1 MFGFRNPGLMRVPVE
16 QAVHGGISDCRN
28 RRIQDMFRYVGFG
41 DHAGSGIP
49 KIYRNWKAQHWRLP
63 LLYED
68 ATYEQT
74 LLELRMISLLPE
86 QSVKMLDEL
95 FGERFTKLPELERV
109 ILITAATEERVHHGR
124 IKEIAADHTKDITAA
139 LAHIVQEG
147 MLIKE
152 GETRAS
158 VYYLPGQKPVELP
171 LSFLDKLETNSPD
184 LETSSHDLSGN
195 SPYLSES
202 SQGLD
207 GNLLGLDGNLL
218 GLDGNLLGLT
228 RKRDAILAS
237 FGLEKVP
244 GKMKHDAMR
253 KLIVQLCDDSFV
265 TLRELSKLL
274 NRNQAFIQHD
284 YISGMLSEG
293 LLELKYPEN
302 KYHPNQAYR
311 RKR

>member
-1 MFGFRNPGLMRVPVE
+1 MNP
-16 QAVHGGISDCRN
+16 SDNYQMPINKWQEC
-28 RRIQDMFRYVGFG
+28 
-41 DHAGSGIP
+41 
-49 KIYRNWKAQHWRLP
+49 KIA
-63 LLYED
+63 
-68 ATYEQT
+68 
-74 LLELRMISLLPE
+74 
-86 QSVKMLDEL
+86 
-95 FGERFTKLPELERV
+95 
-109 ILITAATEERVHHGR
+109 R
-124 IKEIAADHTKDITAA
+124 IKEISSEQPKDISAA
-139 LAHIVQEG
+139 LSHLAQEG

-171 LSFLDKLETNSPD
+171 LSFLDN
-184 LETSSHDLSGN
+184 LETSSHDLGTN
-195 SPYLSES
+195 S
-202 SQGLD
+202 
-207 GNLLGLDGNLL
+207 LGLDGNLL